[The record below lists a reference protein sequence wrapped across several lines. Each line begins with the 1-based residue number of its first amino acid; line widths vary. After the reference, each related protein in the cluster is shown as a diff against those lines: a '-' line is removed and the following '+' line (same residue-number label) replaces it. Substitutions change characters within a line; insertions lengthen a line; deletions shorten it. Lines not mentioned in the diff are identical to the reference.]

1 MIHYLPRTDRTPDV
15 KALREE
21 LAWRRQLPRTLQI
34 MQMKPAYS
42 AELEALQK
50 HERWMRGYLKQAN
63 KALERQRTVEE
74 GE

>member
-1 MIHYLPRTDRTPDV
+1 MADV

-21 LAWRRQLPRTLQI
+21 LAWRRQLLRTLQI

-42 AELEALQK
+42 AELETLQK
-50 HERWMRGYLKQAN
+50 HERWMRGYVKQAK
-63 KALERQRTVEE
+63 KALEHQRTVEE